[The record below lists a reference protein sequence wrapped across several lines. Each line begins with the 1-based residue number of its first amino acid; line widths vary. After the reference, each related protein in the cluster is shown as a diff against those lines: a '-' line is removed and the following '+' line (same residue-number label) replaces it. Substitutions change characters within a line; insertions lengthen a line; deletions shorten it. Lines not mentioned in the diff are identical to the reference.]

1 MELVALSFV
10 LFVVPENYD
19 GQRLMVWKFK
29 KVIVK
34 NKISKS
40 ICLEFSQ
47 CGGAGL
53 NPWPTAIENLK

>member
-10 LFVVPENYD
+10 LFIVPENYEVK
-19 GQRLMVWKFK
+19 RLMVWKFK

-34 NKISKS
+34 NKIRC

-53 NPWPTAIENLK
+53 NRWPTAIENLK